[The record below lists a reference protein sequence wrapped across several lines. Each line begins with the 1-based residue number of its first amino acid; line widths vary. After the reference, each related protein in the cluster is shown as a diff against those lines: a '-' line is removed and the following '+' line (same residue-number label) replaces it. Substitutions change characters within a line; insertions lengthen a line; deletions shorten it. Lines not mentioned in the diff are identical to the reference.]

1 MPTERR
7 AKIKELAIIESMG
20 KDKPAITPGREY
32 VVYGISSG
40 RGNIWYYI
48 EDDDRADYPVFDLG
62 LFFDITDARVSAA
75 WEFRLNDEYDFQ
87 LWPPLW
93 FERDFLDRITDGE
106 EDLVSRYS
114 LLRHQMDSEASR
126 PHR

>member
-75 WEFRLNDEYDFQ
+75 W
-87 LWPPLW
+87 
-93 FERDFLDRITDGE
+93 
-106 EDLVSRYS
+106 
-114 LLRHQMDSEASR
+114 
-126 PHR
+126 